1 MTANTEAQQRH
12 VAAPPVGPSSR
23 YTARLATRITAET
36 RRRLRLAAAVAGMSI
51 SATLTEVLD
60 RALPTDAEL
69 AEVLRGDG
77 TDGR

>member
-1 MTANTEAQQRH
+1 
-12 VAAPPVGPSSR
+12 
-23 YTARLATRITAET
+23 
-36 RRRLRLAAAVAGMSI
+36 MSI